1 MNLRELLFNETTKT
15 RTENGALAY
24 STTKS
29 AVLDLFAIGGAGRNL
44 SESEVYQKVS
54 QALSED
60 LELGIR
66 CLLFLGDIRGG
77 QGERRLFKIG
87 LKVLIN
93 TYPQPIVERVLS
105 SIPFFTRWDYVLDF
119 IEHPVYG
126 KFILKLIHAEITFEN
141 NTPDY
146 RSLIYKWLP
155 SIQRDPHIAIKIA
168 RHLGLSNKEYRQML
182 SKKRNELKVT
192 ERLMSDK
199 RWDEIDYSQVPAK
212 ASLNYR
218 EAFKRHDEDRY
229 SEFLNKAV
237 KGEVKINSG
246 TLYPH
251 ELVSKL
257 TFSRG
262 MDQTVEAQWK
272 NLPDF
277 VKDKNRNILP
287 MVDVSGSMG
296 QRISN
301 SSNVTALNVSIGL
314 GIYLAE
320 RLEGE
325 FKDTFLTFSTYPE
338 LVKLSGK
345 TLHEKVLNMSRSAW
359 NMSTDI
365 NAAFDLILNTAVKNN
380 LKQEELP
387 ETIVVFSDMEFDDCA
402 VERTPYQVIET
413 EFNRYGYKVPQVIF
427 WNLNARNTHF
437 PVRENEN
444 GVTLV
449 SGYSPSTLQYILSG
463 EYLTPYEVMLKVLS
477 NERYNIFD

>member
-44 SESEVYQKVS
+44 PDNQVYQKIS
-54 QALSED
+54 QAFAED

-87 LKVLIN
+87 LKVLAD
-93 TYPQPIVERVLS
+93 TYPKALVERVFS
-105 SIPFFTRWDYVLDF
+105 SIPFFSRWDYVLDF

-126 KFILKLIHAEITFEN
+126 KFIL
-141 NTPDY
+141 
-146 RSLIYKWLP
+146 SLISDEIEFESSMDNYSSLLYKWLP
-155 SIQRDPHIAIKIA
+155 SIQRNTKLAIKIA
-168 RHLGLSNKEYRQML
+168 KHLGLSNKEYRQML

-199 RWDEIDYSQVPAK
+199 RWDEIDYSQVPSK

-218 EAFKRHDEDRY
+218 EAFKRHDEERY

-287 MVDVSGSMG
+287 MVDVSGSMDSN
-296 QRISN
+296 ISKD
-301 SSNVTALNVSIGL
+301 SSVTAMHVSVGL

-320 RLEGE
+320 RLQGE
-325 FKDTFLTFSTYPE
+325 FKDTFLTFSSRPE

-365 NAAFDLILNTAVKNN
+365 NAAFDLILNTAIKYN
-380 LKQEELP
+380 LKQEQLP
-387 ETIVVFSDMEFDDCA
+387 DTIVVFSDMEFDYC
-402 VERTPYQVIET
+402 VSERTPYET
-413 EFNRYGYKVPQVIF
+413 IKHRFNAYGYKVPQVIF